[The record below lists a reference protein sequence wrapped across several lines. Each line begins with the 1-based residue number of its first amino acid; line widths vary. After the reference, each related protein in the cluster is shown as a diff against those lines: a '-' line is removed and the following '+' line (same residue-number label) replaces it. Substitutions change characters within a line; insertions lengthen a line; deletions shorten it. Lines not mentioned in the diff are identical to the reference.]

1 MGIHRVEF
9 GLGDPAVFVHGSFGW
24 GLDTFPEQRAL
35 ADRFRVVLVD
45 RAGFGDSP
53 AGDVV
58 GWPTDVDDL
67 IEVLGECKGAHLVG
81 QSYGA
86 VVSLLAAGR
95 RPDLVRSLVVIEP
108 PVYSIAADHPAV
120 QTVVAAE
127 RRLREGA
134 NEMSTPDFVRGW
146 GAGVM
151 GRDPEAI
158 DEWTAGWTP
167 KDWAAADATRRERW
181 PGNAPLRLP
190 ALARLSVPKVVVV
203 GGWRA
208 DLFPRRQSAGR
219 ALRVVAEA
227 LTRATGS
234 RLIVFDRSAHNPQL
248 EEPAAFNALLRETWT
263 MTLGRPPAGESH
275 SKSPKERRRPL
286 NPRRA

>member
-1 MGIHRVEF
+1 MICNVGIHRVEF
-9 GLGDPAVFVHGSFGW
+9 GVGDPAVFVHGSFGW

-53 AGDVV
+53 AGQVV

-67 IEVLGECKGAHLVG
+67 ITVLGEYNGAHLVG

-108 PVYSIAADHPAV
+108 PLYSIVAHEPAV
-120 QTVVAAE
+120 QAVLAAE
-127 RRLREGA
+127 RRLREGSH
-134 NEMSTPDFVRGW
+134 EMSTAEFVRAW

-167 KDWAAADATRRERW
+167 KDWAAAEATRRERW

-203 GGWRA
+203 GGWPA
-208 DLFPRRQSAGR
+208 DLFPGRQGAGR

-227 LTRATGS
+227 LAGATRA
-234 RLIVFDRSAHNPQL
+234 RLVVFDRSAHNPQL
-248 EEPAAFNALLRETWT
+248 EEPDGFNELLRDTWT
-263 MTLGRPPAGESH
+263 LTLGQ
-275 SKSPKERRRPL
+275 PL
-286 NPRRA
+286 AK